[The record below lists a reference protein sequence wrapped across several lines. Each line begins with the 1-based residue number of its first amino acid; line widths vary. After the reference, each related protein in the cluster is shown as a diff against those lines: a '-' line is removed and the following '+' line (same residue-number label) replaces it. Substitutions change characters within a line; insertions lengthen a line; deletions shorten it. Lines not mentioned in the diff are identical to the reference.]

1 MFVYCEV
8 LVNPCKISLE
18 HDFICVI
25 YKKVT
30 WAMNREEM
38 FEIFNH
44 EKYLISIFEINHL
57 KKKINNNNYL
67 ICENNFSRPTLEHMV
82 SKVSTIPNTSTS
94 SYILTDKA
102 GEVST

>member
-1 MFVYCEV
+1 
-8 LVNPCKISLE
+8 
-18 HDFICVI
+18 
-25 YKKVT
+25 
-30 WAMNREEM
+30 MNREKM

-57 KKKINNNNYL
+57 KKKKKKINDNNYL